1 MKIAFIVDRFPAIT
15 ETFILNQITGLMKRG
30 HQVDIYAHYLDH
42 TELLHSDIEKYN
54 LLKDVRY
61 TGEIPDNYIVR
72 IFIALNWIVRNF
84 HKNPMAILQT
94 LNLVKYGRLAA
105 SLRFLYFAMRFIDTP
120 KYDII
125 HCQFGMHGIEGMK
138 LREAGI
144 IQGKLITSFRG
155 YDISWYLQRFGKDV
169 YRKLFL
175 QGDFFLTN
183 CNYFRNRVIQLGCN
197 PTKIIV
203 HGSGV
208 DTQRFRF
215 KPRHRDNN
223 EKIQLI
229 TVGRLIEKKGI
240 EYAIKAAYQISEKHP
255 NLEYLI
261 IGDGEQ
267 REYLQN
273 LINQLKISDKV
284 QLLGWQTQQEVI
296 QHLDK
301 SHIFIA
307 PSVTAADGNQD
318 APVNTLKEAMLMG
331 LPVIGTNH
339 GGIPELIQ
347 DGVSGFIVPERN
359 ESAIAHSLE
368 YLISHPETWLNMG
381 KAGCK
386 FVKNNYDTE
395 KLNDELVEIYQQ
407 QLKTTPTEEP
417 EIFDF
422 NIIPDN

>member
-15 ETFILNQITGLMKRG
+15 ETFILNQITGLIKRG

-42 TELLHSDIEKYN
+42 TELLHSDIDKYN
-54 LLKDVRY
+54 LLKKVRY
-61 TGEIPDNYIVR
+61 TKEIPDNHIVR
-72 IFIALNWIVRNF
+72 IFIALVWVVRNF
-84 HKNPMAILQT
+84 HKNPIR
-94 LNLVKYGRLAA
+94 YGKFAA

-125 HCQFGMHGIEGMK
+125 HCQFGIHGIEGMK
-138 LREAGI
+138 LRETGI
-144 IQGKLITSFRG
+144 VQGKLITSFRG
-155 YDISWYLQRFGKDV
+155 YDISWYLQQFGRDIYK
-169 YRKLFL
+169 KLFL

-197 PTKIIV
+197 PNKIII
-203 HGSGV
+203 HGSSV
-208 DTQRFRF
+208 DSQRFRF
-215 KPRHRDNN
+215 KQRHRHPH

-240 EYAIKAAYQISEKHP
+240 EYAIKAVYQVSQKHP

-261 IGDGEQ
+261 IGDGEE
-267 REYLQN
+267 REYLEN
-273 LINQLKISDKV
+273 LIHQLRLNRQIR
-284 QLLGWQTQQEVI
+284 LLGWKTQQEVI

-307 PSVTAADGNQD
+307 PSITATDGNQD

-359 ESAIAHSLE
+359 ESAIASSLE
-368 YLISHPETWLNMG
+368 YLISHPEIWFSMG
-381 KAGCK
+381 KAGCE
-386 FVKNNYDTE
+386 FVRNNYDIE
-395 KLNDELVEIYQQ
+395 KLNNELVEIYQQ
-407 QLKTTPTEEP
+407 QIKTTPTEKP
-417 EIFDF
+417 EILDF
-422 NIIPDN
+422 KIITDN